1 MQPRGGR
8 RHQRHARTP
17 RTARR
22 LRFRPTMI
30 SRPRLGRSR
39 PRPCTGAIRDTRR
52 GGDFLALSEGESF
65 EAGQSGEPA
74 DVPQLVAHPDR
85 LFLEAGLG
93 ENGPIE
99 NLTCT
104 VPARNV
110 RPFGVARRSRQVLTQ
125 PTAACQAG
133 RRHARPL
140 VANRPVPIT
149 GAGSG

>member
-1 MQPRGGR
+1 LCGATGCGRGGR
-8 RHQRHARTP
+8 RRP
-17 RTARR
+17 RT
-22 LRFRPTMI
+22 FCQE
-30 SRPRLGRSR
+30 SRPDVFEL
-39 PRPCTGAIRDTRR
+39 P
-52 GGDFLALSEGESF
+52 LSEGESF